1 MIETVF
7 TAATITMS
15 DLCYKGMRSD
25 RGGQLLREILQDEG
39 ATLVDHTILPDD
51 AEALSARLRMLA
63 PEVDMV
69 FTVGG
74 TGLSPN
80 DVTPEATL
88 AVIERRVPGMETAI
102 HLAGRDRVP
111 TAILSRAV
119 VGMLG
124 RCLIINLPG
133 SPNGVRDCMA
143 ALKPVLPHALRM
155 LRSGAIERTAN
166 LDDTRIDLD

>member
-1 MIETVF
+1 MIDVAF
-7 TAATITMS
+7 TAATVTLS
-15 DLCYKGMRSD
+15 DLCYKGMRTD
-25 RGGQLLREILQDEG
+25 RSGQLLREILLNEG
-39 ATLVDHTILPDD
+39 ATLADHAILPDD
-51 AEALSARLRMLA
+51 AEALATRLRMLA
-63 PEVDMV
+63 PKVDLI

-88 AVIERRVPGMETAI
+88 SVIERRVPGMETAI
-102 HLAGRDRVP
+102 HLAGRERVP

-119 VGMLG
+119 VGLLG

-143 ALKPVLPHALRM
+143 VLKPVLPHALRM
-155 LRSGAIERTAN
+155 LQSGAEGQAVN
-166 LDDTRIDLD
+166 VNDTRFDLD